1 MIASLLSNACIDS
14 YHVLA
19 FGGGMFE
26 RELASKEEVVNVVL
40 WDIS

>member
-1 MIASLLSNACIDS
+1 MLASLLSNACIDFH
-14 YHVLA
+14 HVLA

-26 RELASKEEVVNVVL
+26 RELASKEEVVDVVL